1 MTYAGCGV
9 PAGFSGKN
17 NVVQTLYNR
26 LCEVLKMPV
35 TMRDYANQCGVSYE
49 AIRRQVARYKK
60 DLDGHIEKR
69 GRIQVLDDWAVDF
82 LNARRRGN
90 PVLVAQVDLQEQ
102 LRQLQ
107 DENKALLIKVAAQAD
122 KISGLYGELQEAS
135 KAVLQLEAATSAQ
148 KKAQEGL
155 EAAQE
160 EITALKAELA
170 AEREK
175 TWFKR
180 LLGR

>member
-1 MTYAGCGV
+1 
-9 PAGFSGKN
+9 
-17 NVVQTLYNR
+17 
-26 LCEVLKMPV
+26 MPL
-35 TMRDYANQCGVSYE
+35 TMRDYAQQCGVSYE

-60 DLDGHIEKR
+60 DLAKHIKKQ
-69 GRIQVLDDWAVDF
+69 GRSQVLDDWAIEF
-82 LNARRRGN
+82 LDERRQGN
-90 PVLVAQVDLQEQ
+90 PIVMAQVDLQEQ

-175 TWFKR
+175 TWLQR
-180 LLGR
+180 LLRR

>member
-1 MTYAGCGV
+1 
-9 PAGFSGKN
+9 
-17 NVVQTLYNR
+17 
-26 LCEVLKMPV
+26 MPV

-60 DLDGHIEKR
+60 DLGGHIEKR

-90 PVLVAQVDLQEQ
+90 PVVVAQVDLQV
-102 LRQLQ
+102 QLQ
-107 DENKALLIKVAAQAD
+107 QLQAENKALLIKVAEQAD

-135 KAVLQLEAATSAQ
+135 KAVLRLEIATDAQ
-148 KKAQEGL
+148 KAAQKGL
-155 EAAQE
+155 EAAQK
-160 EITALKAELA
+160 EIEGLKSELEL
-170 AEREK
+170 ERQK